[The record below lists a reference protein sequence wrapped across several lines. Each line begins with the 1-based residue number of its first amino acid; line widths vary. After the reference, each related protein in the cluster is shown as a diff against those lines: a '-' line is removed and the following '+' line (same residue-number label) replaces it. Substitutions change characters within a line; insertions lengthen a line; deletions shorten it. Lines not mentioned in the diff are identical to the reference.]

1 MGLQN
6 SFDILS
12 DIIDEYES
20 RGREI
25 RNVEATAD
33 DGSGDGLSVTLD
45 VPVSLCPAGAEGDST
60 LTAETATLTDNGGLQ
75 VEFDR
80 STPGTLPDD
89 LPGVAATEG
98 AVRVADDGLLLTVEL
113 TIDPDDT
120 DPTTAD
126 EPRRTGE
133 PTSDRTDDSAADSVD
148 NEDHGDDDP
157 TVTGPQAVRDDSVP
171 PYEDTEYLR
180 ALYDAYD
187 TFTEMSREI
196 EMEISAETVRR
207 YMIEAGVHKPD
218 TYDTGSD
225 DARGSTADT
234 SAHDASAA
242 DTETDPTAAM
252 PDEQLVTDGIGMP
265 EGVTLEGVVEA
276 VVDASAVYEVQR
288 SLGLERQQ
296 TRDLLRELNLIGL
309 VLHRISDGDQQE
321 TSYEQ
326 AVARIRQCAPSDHS

>member
-45 VPVSLCPAGAEGDST
+45 VPVSLCPAGADGDST
-60 LTAETATLTDNGGLQ
+60 LTPETATLTDSGGLQ

-80 STPGTLPDD
+80 STPGTLPDN
-89 LPGVAATEG
+89 LSGVSATEG
-98 AVRVADDGLLLTVEL
+98 AVRVVDDGLLLTVEL
-113 TIDPDDT
+113 TIDPGNT
-120 DPTTAD
+120 DPTEAD
-126 EPRRTGE
+126 EPRRTEE
-133 PTSDRTDDSAADSVD
+133 PTSDRTDDGAADSMGD
-148 NEDHGDDDP
+148 EDDDP
-157 TVTGPQAVRDDSVP
+157 TATGPQAVRDDSVP

-180 ALYDAYD
+180 ALYDSYD

-218 TYDTGSD
+218 TYDTGSGEARENTV
-225 DARGSTADT
+225 DAG
-234 SAHDASAA
+234 AHDASAA

-276 VVDASAVYEVQR
+276 VVNSSAIYEVQR
-288 SLGLERQQ
+288 ALGLERQQ